1 MKKIIKILV
10 SAILSVAMLGCFT
23 ACEEPPKEVFVG
35 FDTDLAKAVGE
46 ELGLEIEFVEINW
59 DLKESL
65 LNSGEIDLVWNGFT
79 YTEDRDNGYYDE
91 EREQQ
96 IGGLDFTNFY
106 MENKQVAVVKKSQ
119 VANFTS
125 NASFAG
131 KVGCAEAS
139 SAGAKVITTI
149 LGQTANELPKQIDT
163 FTAVKSGTCDY
174 AVIDSSMAS
183 VYVQSENGAYNKDL
197 AVVQIGGVEV
207 EYYAVCCK
215 QGSNLVSVVNYAL
228 AKAYKSGK
236 ATQIANTYGLGGV
249 LFDGFSDVDTA
260 SFQLPTDGQYKN
272 CADKGKIVVGY
283 TLFAPMNYFELR

>member
-1 MKKIIKILV
+1 MKKFIKLLV
-10 SAILSVAMLGCFT
+10 SAILAVSMLGCLT

-59 DLKESL
+59 DLKETL
-65 LNSGEIDLVWNGFT
+65 LNTEDVDLVWNGFT
-79 YTEDRDNGYYDE
+79 YTEDRDNGYFDE
-91 EREQQ
+91 DRNQQ

-106 MENKQVAVVKKSQ
+106 MENKQVAVVRKSE

-139 SAGAKVITTI
+139 SAGAKVISTI

-163 FTAVKSGTCDY
+163 FTAVKAGTCDY

-183 VYVQSENGAYNKDL
+183 VYVQSSNGAYNNDL
-197 AVVQIGGVEV
+197 AVVQIGGVDV
-207 EYYAVCCK
+207 EYYAVGCK
-215 QGSNLVSVVNYAL
+215 QGSNLVSVINYAL
-228 AKAYKSGK
+228 AKTYANGK

-249 LFDGFSDVDTA
+249 LFDGFSSIDTD
-260 SFQLPTDGQYKN
+260 SFQLPTDGQYQKCVN
-272 CADKGKIVVGY
+272 KGKIVVGY